1 MGLFCLDRFSSWED
15 LCLLTLSN
23 IQCQIHVFFMAM
35 ELYIL
40 SFSKI
45 LNVEINPCHQ
55 YSFLKSEVSLSPC
68 NPDFESSC
76 LYLFKSFNFRP
87 MLPPLTLSFIF

>member
-1 MGLFCLDRFSSWED
+1 MGLFRLDHFSVGRTSV
-15 LCLLTLSN
+15 LPQHGCLLTLSN

-55 YSFLKSEVSLSPC
+55 YSFFKNELSLS
-68 NPDFESSC
+68 
-76 LYLFKSFNFRP
+76 L
-87 MLPPLTLSFIF
+87 